1 MSFPRVDSVCE
12 FCGAPLPG
20 DEEEPENL
28 RFISHLEQS
37 PDCAEQLG
45 FVSDNRVDE
54 DRQRA
59 GERPQA
65 DY

>member
-1 MSFPRVDSVCE
+1 MTDATCE
-12 FCGAPLPG
+12 FCGKPLPG

-28 RFISHLEQS
+28 RFIEHLNQS
-37 PDCAEQLG
+37 PECAEILG

-59 GERPQA
+59 GQKPEA
-65 DY
+65 EY